1 MIDQH
6 TGVGFLYQHVFH
18 TGIRP
23 EKLPVTGLVR
33 LLAVVT
39 EPFRHDLRGRFAS
52 ESVESA
58 GDFFLPASLQ
68 VQSVD
73 KLYRLRCVLM
83 HHNLIR
89 ISIFPVS
96 EGRRDHDAVFLLLAV
111 SRPDLFANILRIII
125 IHQAADAD
133 DQVIFVAECINALRG
148 RDHAHLAFPQ
158 VIDEQCGLGPMA
170 AKPG

>member
-1 MIDQH
+1 M
-6 TGVGFLYQHVFH
+6 
-18 TGIRP
+18 
-23 EKLPVTGLVR
+23 R

-52 ESVESA
+52 ESVEPA
-58 GDFFLPASLQ
+58 GDFFLPTSLQ

-96 EGRRDHDAVFLLLAV
+96 EGWRDHQPIFLLLPVASADFLSDV
-111 SRPDLFANILRIII
+111 LGVII
-125 IHQAADAD
+125 IH
-133 DQVIFVAECINALRG
+133 
-148 RDHAHLAFPQ
+148 
-158 VIDEQCGLGPMA
+158 
-170 AKPG
+170 